1 MLTNPALRLL
11 RNLLGTRS
19 RSDARHAGNPT
30 VLDGNCAVAVTEAVV
45 SEAAGLGG
53 SFPADGAA
61 LAWRAEQRRHGGNLA
76 GMPLAT
82 VAAESPGGALAA
94 AMGQALAG
102 VRATTF
108 LSGPDLAGLGAL
120 LHNAAGRH
128 LPLVAHV
135 ALRALP
141 AQGATTGSGHE
152 ALHAVADS
160 NCLQLIAVNVQ
171 EAVDFALIARRA
183 AEQALLPALVA
194 MDGTQTAL
202 AMADVHMPPA
212 ALVEAYLGQPD
223 DRIPCPTQ
231 AQAMVFGEQRRRVPR
246 WHDPDRPVLLG
257 GRQAPE
263 VWARARAAAQVF
275 FDAHLVQALEQA
287 FKEFETLTGRA
298 HRALSSH
305 ALDDASLVLV
315 AQGAVLETVQA
326 VADRLRETGR
336 IKVGVLGVRAL
347 RPFPGAE
354 AARLLGKATRV
365 CVLERMDAPL
375 AGDPPLLRELRAAL
389 DRALE
394 NGRYGDD
401 CHPGYPCLK
410 ERQRPRFLSV
420 IHGLGGLPLRGTDL
434 QALCLEAQSIR
445 RPRIYLGLNFAPD
458 DSPYPKRQVLLD
470 RLRRSY
476 PDIADLGL
484 QGSGPEPDLR
494 PRDSLTL
501 AIHRPPGAAAAAL
514 ATDAASLLQR
524 QLGGGLRSRPGLAS
538 DWGSIGID
546 LLSVGP
552 GQVLDPGDTPTLDL
566 VLLLSDSA
574 LPGMQAHRGLGKN
587 GVLLVRSV
595 LPDDSLWAHLP
606 PLTRDALRA
615 LSARLYRLPPG
626 EDSGQDTD
634 YLLGALCG
642 VLLDCGQLDAGARRL
657 QGLHEEQVRGTG
669 DARKRTAAF
678 QAGLEAPRHI
688 DVDTMPRVTTE
699 RQPTTEDEAPA
710 LLRRLGRLDDAY
722 DSLPR
727 FWDQVGVLYRNG
739 DTAELAPDPYLAL
752 NAVPPLSGGLQDLS
766 MLRRSVPLFDP
777 ESCTGCGACWSSCP
791 DGAVGASILSPAHLI
806 QAGIAHDGLDV
817 LRPLA
822 AKLAAAMAELCR
834 DPRAAPLDAG
844 QLLSGAFD
852 RLAPR
857 LPFPDERKAAMA
869 EAVHTLSDGLGGLP
883 LAATEDLFVR
893 PENAARGSGEL
904 LALAIDPTA
913 CKGCGIC
920 ARVCEPDALQIR
932 PQDSHNLAQTRRAH
946 RAWQHLPE
954 NTTDSLQR
962 LQALSGLSAATLLA
976 PGVGN
981 QLRGVDGAE
990 PGSGGKLVLRQA
1002 LAAAQTQRAPH
1013 TAAWLNAVKDT
1024 GERIK
1029 ALIRELLVDAL
1040 PADDLEALARGLA
1053 QAGSEAD
1060 LGTLTGTAENA
1071 IDSALDAARLRRL
1084 VDLARRLG
1092 DLEWRLAEGHQGMGR
1107 AAAGLVLAPGA
1118 ASDWAAVFPHSP
1130 FCIPVAV
1137 DSGADT
1143 AQLTAGLAEAW
1154 LRHSTADLMLMRKA
1168 DLELEHPEQAAR
1180 RSRELNRLTW
1190 RDLDPEERALCPPLL
1205 LLGDA
1210 GLLAGP
1216 GLAQLHWLLGGDLP
1230 VKLLLLAD
1238 LDLGLSAPPH
1248 RDTPLGAP
1256 LPDTMTDLGLL
1267 ALSQRNAFVAQSS
1280 PGAPEHLQQTL
1291 LRALEF
1297 QGPALLH
1304 VHAPSPARH
1313 GFPTDRTLERAAA
1326 AVQTRT
1332 FPLFRYDPEREGVFG
1347 SRFDLEGNTEPCADW
1362 QAETHTPAHWALGEQ
1377 RFAGLFS
1384 PFAEDAPNPL
1394 PLIEYLALDP
1404 AARRRKT
1411 PYVDQ
1416 AVNGGE
1422 SQRLR
1427 LNPRLLDVAEERRQ
1441 AWRMLQEL
1449 AGLVTPFTARVREEA
1464 EQAVAE
1470 ERKAELA
1477 AQAAHHEAQIR
1488 DLREQIQTENREQIR
1503 DRLMGLAGYK
1513 ASLSKQPAPPGE
1525 DA

>member
-1 MLTNPALRLL
+1 MLTNHALKLL
-11 RNLLGTRS
+11 RQLLGARS
-19 RSDARHAGNPT
+19 RSAGPHAGTPI

-45 SEAAGLGG
+45 SEVAGLGG

-61 LAWRAEQRRHGGNLA
+61 LAWRAEQQRHGSNLA
-76 GMPLAT
+76 GVPLT
-82 VAAESPGGALAA
+82 TMAAESPGGALAA
-94 AMGQALAG
+94 TMGQALAG
-102 VRATTF
+102 TRASTF

-120 LHNAAGRH
+120 LQNAAGRH

-141 AQGATTGSGHE
+141 AQGVTSGSGHE
-152 ALHAVADS
+152 SLYAVADS
-160 NCLQLIAVNVQ
+160 SCLQLIAVNVQ

-202 AMADVHMPPA
+202 ALADVRMPPA
-212 ALVEAYLGQPD
+212 GLVEAFLGQPED
-223 DRIPCPTQ
+223 QIPCPTQ
-231 AQAMVFGEQRRRVPR
+231 AQALVFGEQRRRVPR

-257 GRQAPE
+257 GRQSPE
-263 VWARARAAAQVF
+263 VWARARAAAHVF
-275 FDAHLVQALEQA
+275 FDSHLEQALEQA
-287 FKEFETLTGRA
+287 FRDFETHTGRA
-298 HRALSSH
+298 HRALSSY
-305 ALDDASLVLV
+305 ALDDASLILV
-315 AQGAVLETVQA
+315 TQGAALETVQA
-326 VADRLRETGR
+326 VAERLRNTGR
-336 IKVGVLGVRAL
+336 MKVGVLGVRAL

-401 CHPGYPCLK
+401 CHPGYPSFN

-434 QALCLEAQSIR
+434 EALCLQARSIR
-445 RPRIYLGLNFAPD
+445 RPQIYLGLNFTPG

-470 RLRRSY
+470 RLRRNY

-494 PRDSLTL
+494 PQDSLTL
-501 AIHRPPGAAAAAL
+501 AIHRPPGGVAAAL
-514 ATDAASLLQR
+514 ATDTASLLQR
-524 QLGGGLRSRPGLAS
+524 LLGGGLRSRPGLVS
-538 DWGSIGID
+538 DWGSVGID
-546 LLSVGP
+546 LLTVGP
-552 GQVLDPGDTPTLDL
+552 GEILDPGDTPTLDL
-566 VLLLSDSA
+566 ALLLSDVT
-574 LPGMQAHRGLGKN
+574 LPGMQVHRGLGKD
-587 GVLLVRSV
+587 GILLIRSV
-595 LPDDSLWAHLP
+595 LPDDSLWAHLS
-606 PLTRDALRA
+606 PLTRVALRA
-615 LSARLYRLPPG
+615 LSARLYRLPPR
-626 EDSGQDTD
+626 EDSDQETD

-642 VLLDCGQLDAGARRL
+642 VLLDCRRLDAGARRL
-657 QGLHEEQVRGTG
+657 QGLHDEQVRGTA
-669 DARKRTAAF
+669 DAHGRAAAF
-678 QAGLEAPRHI
+678 QDGLEAPRHI
-688 DVDTMPRVTTE
+688 NLDTMPRVNSE
-699 RQPTTEDEAPA
+699 AQPTVEEEAPGV
-710 LLRRLGRLDDAY
+710 LRRLGRLQDAY

-739 DTAELAPDPYLAL
+739 DTSELAPDPYLAL
-752 NAVPPLSGGLQDLS
+752 NAIPPLSGGLQDLS
-766 MLRRSVPLFDP
+766 ALRRSVPLFDP

-791 DGAVGASILSPAHLI
+791 DGAVGASILSPAQLI
-806 QAGIAHDGLDV
+806 QAGIEQGGLDV

-822 AKLAAAMAELCR
+822 AKLATAMAELCR
-834 DPRAAPLDAG
+834 EPRAEPLDAG
-844 QLLSGAFD
+844 RMLHGAFD

-857 LPFPDERKAAMA
+857 LPFPQERKAAMA
-869 EAVHTLSDGLGGLP
+869 QAVQTLSDDLVGLP
-883 LAATEDLFVR
+883 LAATEGLFTL

-920 ARVCEPDALQIR
+920 ARVCEPNALQIGR
-932 PQDSHNLAQTRRAH
+932 QDSHNLAQTRRTH
-946 RAWQHLPE
+946 KAWQHLPE
-954 NTTDSLQR
+954 NTPDSLQR
-962 LQALSGLSAATLLA
+962 LQALSGVAAATLLA

-990 PGSGGKLVLRQA
+990 PGSGGKLVLRLA
-1002 LAAAQTQRAPH
+1002 LAAAQSQRAPQ
-1013 TAAWLNAVKDT
+1013 TATWLTAVKDT

-1029 ALIRELLVDAL
+1029 ALIRELLADAL
-1040 PADDLEALARGLA
+1040 PADDLDALARGLA
-1053 QAGSEAD
+1053 HAGSQAD
-1060 LGTLTGTAENA
+1060 LGMLTGAAENA
-1071 IDSALDAARLRRL
+1071 IDSALDAVRLRRL
-1084 VDLARRLG
+1084 VDLAYSLG
-1092 DLEWRLAEGHQGMGR
+1092 DLQWRLAQGRQGMGR

-1118 ASDWAAVFPHSP
+1118 TSDWAAEFPHSP

-1154 LRHSTADLMLMRKA
+1154 LRHSTADLLLMRKA
-1168 DLELEHPEQAAR
+1168 SLELEHPEEAAH
-1180 RSRELNRLTW
+1180 RSRELDRLTW
-1190 RDLDPEERALCPPLL
+1190 RDLDPAEQALCPPLL
-1205 LLGDA
+1205 LVGDA

-1216 GLAQLHWLLGGDLP
+1216 GLAQLHRLLDGDLP

-1238 LDLGLSAPPH
+1238 LDLGLAAPPQ
-1248 RDTPLGAP
+1248 RDAPLGVP
-1256 LPDTMTDLGLL
+1256 LPDAMADLGLL
-1267 ALSQRNAFVAQSS
+1267 ALSRRNAFVAQSS
-1280 PGAPEHLQQTL
+1280 PGAPEHLLQSL

-1313 GFPTDRTLERAAA
+1313 GFPADRSLERAAA
-1326 AVQTRT
+1326 AVHSRT

-1347 SRFDLEGNTEPCADW
+1347 SRFDLEGNTQPHEDW
-1362 QAETHTPAHWALGEQ
+1362 LTEGHTPAHWALGEQ

-1384 PFAEDAPNPL
+1384 PFAQDAPNPL
-1394 PLIEYLALDP
+1394 PLTDYLALDA

-1411 PYVDQ
+1411 PYVEQ

-1422 SQRLR
+1422 AQRLG
-1427 LNPRLLDVAEERRQ
+1427 LNPRLLDVAEQRRQ
-1441 AWRMLQEL
+1441 AWCMLQEL
-1449 AGLVTPFTARVREEA
+1449 AGLVTPFTERVRQQA

-1470 ERKAELA
+1470 EREAELA
-1477 AQAAHHEAQIR
+1477 AQAADHAAQIR
-1488 DLREQIQTENREQIR
+1488 NLRQQLQAENRQQIR

-1513 ASLSKQPAPPGE
+1513 ASLSKHPAPSEEG
-1525 DA
+1525 D